1 VSSLSVPFSGRLAIV
16 TGATGAVGA
25 AIAGTLLAEGANVC
39 ALGRSLAALEENVS
53 RGNWPRDRVHL
64 YPVDLTSAA
73 AIDQFCPDCIRQQGR
88 VDILVHSAGIATLNP
103 MSVAAMSDFDEQY
116 QVNVRAPYQI
126 TQALLPALIANKG
139 EVVFINSSAGHRASS
154 GNGQYAATK
163 HALRAVADGLREEAN
178 RHGVRVLSVYL
189 GRTASRMQA
198 AVHQHEGRPYD
209 ASKLLQPEDVASIV
223 VHALKLPRTAEVT
236 DVNVRPFAK
245 SY

>member
-1 VSSLSVPFSGRLAIV
+1 VTPPASGFAGRIAIV

-25 AIAGTLLAEGANVC
+25 AITEALLSEGATVCAVGRTRAALAERV
-39 ALGRSLAALEENVS
+39 EEA
-53 RGNWPRDRVHL
+53 GWPRDRVHL
-64 YPVDLTSAA
+64 YEADLSAHL
-73 AIDQFCPDCIRQQGR
+73 DVERLCSDCSRDHQRI
-88 VDILVHSAGIATLNP
+88 DILVHSAGAIELAP
-103 MSVAAMSDFDEQY
+103 MSDARLEDLDRQY

-126 TQALLPALIANKG
+126 TKAMLSRLIDCSG
-139 EVVFINSSAGHRASS
+139 EVVFINSSAGLRASK

-198 AVHQHEGRPYD
+198 AVHRHEGRSYD
-209 ASKLLQPEDVASIV
+209 PDKLLQPGDVAAIV
-223 VHALKLPRTAEVT
+223 VNALKLPRTAEVT
-236 DVNVRPFAK
+236 DVSVRPFIK

>member
-1 VSSLSVPFSGRLAIV
+1 VKSLSAAFSGRLAIV

-25 AIAGTLLAEGANVC
+25 AIARALLSEGASVC
-39 ALGRSLAALEENVS
+39 ALGRSIATLEEVADRS
-53 RGNWPRDRVHL
+53 NWPRNQVHL
-64 YPVDLTSAA
+64 YQVDLTSAA
-73 AIDQFCPDCIRQQGR
+73 AIEQFCAEYIRQQKR

-103 MSVAAMSDFDEQY
+103 MSVAAMSDFDQQY

-126 TQALLPALIANKG
+126 TQALLPALIVNKG
-139 EVVFINSSAGHRASS
+139 EVVFINSSAGQRASS

-163 HALRAVADGLREEAN
+163 HALRAVADSLREEAN

-198 AVHQHEGRPYD
+198 ALHQHEGRPYD
-209 ASKLLQPEDVASIV
+209 AGKLLQPEDVASIV
-223 VHALKLPRTAEVT
+223 VHALELPRTAEVT
-236 DVNVRPFAK
+236 DVNVRPFVK